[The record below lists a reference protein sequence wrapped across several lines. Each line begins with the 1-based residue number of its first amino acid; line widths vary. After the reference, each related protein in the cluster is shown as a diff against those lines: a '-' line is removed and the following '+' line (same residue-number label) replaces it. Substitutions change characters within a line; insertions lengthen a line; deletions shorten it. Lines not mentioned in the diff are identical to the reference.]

1 MKLLSVLH
9 PSRLAFSSYDDC
21 ELLVSFR
28 VLILLLV
35 SAVPAIGAD
44 APVRVAVFKDSG
56 VGRSSDNLI
65 DTLKSAADGKF
76 EVTRLAAEEI
86 RGGKLVNVDVLVHP
100 GGSGSKQGKALG
112 EEGRQAVRKY
122 VSEGGG
128 LLGVCGG
135 AYLATNDYSWSL
147 NLIDAKVVDRR
158 HWARGSGTVTLQL
171 SPNGSEF
178 FQHDGNEM
186 AIHYAQGSLLARR
199 EWDDPEVPDYESLA
213 IFATEIEK
221 NGAPAGVM
229 AGTSAAVRCEY
240 GKGRVFCF
248 SPHPELTDGRH
259 QLIPLVVTWLAAR
272 KQSVET
278 P

>member
-1 MKLLSVLH
+1 M
-9 PSRLAFSSYDDC
+9 
-21 ELLVSFR
+21 SFR
-28 VLILLLV
+28 ILVLLLITAA
-35 SAVPAIGAD
+35 SASGND
-44 APVRVAVFKDSG
+44 ASIRVAVFQGSG
-56 VGRSSDNLI
+56 VGSSSEDLI
-65 DTLKSAADGKF
+65 GALKQTADEKF
-76 EVTRLAAEEI
+76 EVVRFTAEEI
-86 RGGKLVNVDVLVHP
+86 RDGKLANVDVLVQP

-112 EEGRQAVRKY
+112 EEGRRAVRKY

-147 NLIDAKVVDRR
+147 NLIDAKVVDRK
-158 HWARGSGTVTLQL
+158 HWARGNGTVTLRL
-171 SPNGSEF
+171 SPNGSDF
-178 FQHDGNEM
+178 FQHDGDEM
-186 AIHYAQGSLLARR
+186 AIHYAQGPLLARR
-199 EWDDPEVPDYESLA
+199 EWDDPGVPDYESLA
-213 IFATEIEK
+213 IFATEIAK
-221 NGAPAGVM
+221 NGAPLGVM